1 MKRNSL
7 KAKILTGIV
16 TSFVFISS
24 SSIAFAEEMNKE
36 KSMSVTE
43 NSNEIVQKDN
53 TRHHCNDDKE
63 KHKDNMKYSLES
75 AMKDKIITAEEYD
88 KIMKHISDKC
98 DKKLEIN
105 KNKDIYDDLVD
116 NKILSKDKAKDL
128 KKYIGKNMKL
138 KIDSTLDQLIKDGII
153 NKKEAKEVKK
163 AIKER
168 KPLEEL
174 IQKGIITQEQYDKI
188 IAKLHNHSEKCSC
201 NE

>member
-24 SSIAFAEEMNKE
+24 SSIAFANEVNNERYV
-36 KSMSVTE
+36 SIVE
-43 NSNEIVQKDN
+43 NSNEIVPKDN
-53 TRHHCNDDKE
+53 ARHHCNDDKE
-63 KHKDNMKYSLES
+63 KHKDDMKYSLEG

-88 KIMKHISDKC
+88 KIMKYISDKC
-98 DKKLEIN
+98 DKKIEAN
-105 KNKDIYDDLVD
+105 KKKDICDDLVD
-116 NKILSKDKAKDL
+116 NKILTKDKGKDL
-128 KKYIGKNMKL
+128 KKYIRKNMKSKL
-138 KIDSTLDQLIKDGII
+138 ESTLDQLVKDGTI
-153 NKKEAKEVKK
+153 NKKQGKEVKK

-174 IQKGIITQEQYDKI
+174 VQKGTITQDQYDKI